1 MRHPNEPERG
11 IDPAPMPDWG
21 SASAFDIRK
30 FADDEQCLASLLKEV
45 SHELRADGMLVAL
58 HQDLDQP
65 TLLFAEGECCRS
77 SSAERELI
85 ESATRSA
92 RNAGLTDQAV
102 SDPMHEGSGEVLTA
116 TIPLRQSIF
125 TISGVFRRKSFG
137 EHDRPRAILNR
148 LLPLMRPFFRLW
160 LDCHEMARRLRGVTA
175 ALDNSSVA
183 TFFVSCRG
191 EMLFVNQAGRE
202 MLEQNV
208 GISAEGGLLTAA
220 TMAETLRLRAAVE
233 HVCLAGKDDA
243 GMVPVLALR
252 RKNHRPLMVTLVA
265 AEPGAAD
272 PIRRTAIVYAFD
284 PDQDLTQLIEPACR
298 FYGLSPCETRLTSS
312 LAQGASLTEAARA
325 LSVRDHTAR
334 SYLKQIFLKTETNR
348 QAELVGLMLKSAVHT
363 SPHTPTRVF

>member
-1 MRHPNEPERG
+1 MRHLNGLDRG
-11 IDPAPMPDWG
+11 IDATSMPDWQL
-21 SASAFDIRK
+21 ASAFDVRE
-30 FADDEQCLASLLKEV
+30 FGDDEQCLASLLKEV

-58 HQDLDQP
+58 HQDLEQP
-65 TLLFAEGECCRS
+65 TLLFTEGECCRDAG
-77 SSAERELI
+77 AERDLI

-102 SDPMHEGSGEVLTA
+102 SDLTQQGSGEVLTA

-137 EHDRPRAILNR
+137 EHDRPRAILTR
-148 LLPLMRPFFRLW
+148 LLPLIRPFFRLW

-191 EMLFVNQAGRE
+191 EMLFVNRAGRK
-202 MLEQNV
+202 LLGQNV

-233 HVCLAGKDDA
+233 HVCLAEKDDA
-243 GMVPVLALR
+243 GMTPVLALC
-252 RKNHRPLMVTLVA
+252 RKNRRPLMVTLVA

-272 PIRRTAIVYAFD
+272 PLRRTAIVYAFD

-298 FYGLSPCETRLTSS
+298 FYGLSPGETRLTSS

-363 SPHTPTRVF
+363 SPHSPTRVF